1 MHFLRGINIYLFF
14 LTVSKMSYFWFFR
27 VVVLFTCISSF
38 ISGNIRVGMIVLL
51 WCGELL
57 IIFEAIVVYVL
68 CVVFKVI
75 FSIVEWNRNYT
86 LYIFLFFSVVAVAF
100 QQSTQSVPES
110 QSSVL
115 ITMVLT
121 GNRAVPVSFA

>member
-1 MHFLRGINIYLFF
+1 
-14 LTVSKMSYFWFFR
+14 
-27 VVVLFTCISSF
+27 
-38 ISGNIRVGMIVLL
+38 MIVLL

-100 QQSTQSVPES
+100 QQSTQNVPES